1 MNQQQ
6 EPAMNVIRNSELPR
20 ASLPGIE
27 HATLAGSENG
37 LKNLSIWKQS
47 IAPGGAT
54 PPHRHDCEEVVL
66 IQAGCGELHL
76 DGQVHRFGPDTT
88 LVVPRNAPH
97 QIINV
102 GEEPLELIGVFAV
115 SPVAV
120 YFPDGQPIE
129 LPWTS

>member
-1 MNQQQ
+1 MY
-6 EPAMNVIRNSELPR
+6 VIQNSELPR
-20 ASLPGIE
+20 AALPGIE
-27 HATLAGSENG
+27 HVTLAGSENG

-47 IAPGGAT
+47 VAPGGAT

-66 IQAGCGELHL
+66 IRTGSGELHV
-76 DGQVHRFGPDTT
+76 DGKVHHFGPDTT

-102 GEEPLELIGVFAV
+102 GDGPLELIGVLAV

-120 YFPDGQPIE
+120 FFPNGQPIE